1 MNINKLIFPAFI
13 LFALVQ
19 LYVPAKMIFGR
30 EDILKTGTEFK
41 FRTAPMDPNDPFRGK
56 YIELEFSASTF
67 ETEEADEWIYEKEI
81 FVSLS
86 TDEKGYAKIESIS
99 REKPDGTMDYV
110 IAKVSRIITS
120 TPKRVVI
127 QYPFD
132 RYYMEE
138 YKAPDAEQ
146 VFRDAQRDDKQE
158 TWALVNMK
166 NGEAV
171 LKDVLIGGISIKDIA
186 EGHDE

>member
-1 MNINKLIFPAFI
+1 
-13 LFALVQ
+13 
-19 LYVPAKMIFGR
+19 MIFGR

-41 FRTAPMDPNDPFRGK
+41 FRTAPIDPNDPFRGK
-56 YIELEFSASTF
+56 YIELDFSASTF
-67 ETEEADEWIYEKEI
+67 ETNEADEWINEKEI

-86 TDEKGYAKIESIS
+86 TDEEGYAKIESIS
-99 REKPDGTMDYV
+99 REKPEGTKDFV

-120 TPKRVVI
+120 TPKRVMI

-132 RYYMEE
+132 RFYMEE

-146 VFRDAQRDDKQE
+146 VFRDSQRNNVE
-158 TWALVNMK
+158 EAYALVYVK

-171 LKDVLIGGISIKDIA
+171 LKDVLIGGVSIKDIA
-186 EGHDE
+186 NGHGG